1 MAINSEVIF
10 IGGSAGV
17 GKTSVAMELHEQLS
31 RAGVQHCVIEGD
43 NLDLAWP
50 VPHQRGLQLAERHL
64 AFMWHSYQSAGYS
77 RLIYT
82 NTASVQASVLASL
95 LEALGGNPLVH
106 AVLLRAGTASVA
118 KRLTRRE
125 IGSGLADHVTHS
137 ETSRNALDNAAPGW
151 VLRIDTDGRTVTD
164 IAAEIAGEL
173 GWAERDGHGEVG
185 GLAEDHTSRQR

>member
-1 MAINSEVIF
+1 MALNSQVVF

-17 GKTSVAMELHEQLS
+17 GKTSVAMELHEQLI

-50 VPHQRGLQLAERHL
+50 VPHERGLHLAERHL
-64 AFMWHSYQSAGYS
+64 AFMWRSYQAAGYS

-106 AVLLRAGTASVA
+106 AVLLRAVTTTVA
-118 KRLTRRE
+118 ERLTRRE

-137 ETSRNALDNAAPGW
+137 ETSRPALDDAAPDW

-164 IAAEIAGEL
+164 IAAEIAGDL
-173 GWAERDGHGEVG
+173 GWADQTTR
-185 GLAEDHTSRQR
+185 